1 MALTRICP
9 HSTGVSLEEAQEIAI
24 EKTQEFN
31 EAEQL
36 IRMMDGLGKVKERKG
51 HNVLLIHANLLSSGR
66 N

>member
-1 MALTRICP
+1 M
-9 HSTGVSLEEAQEIAI
+9 EEAQEIAI